1 MKIAALILAHHR
13 PDLLGRLTNRLKG
26 DLWNTYIHLDKKS
39 NPAEFSD
46 IHATGFLH
54 QYRVNWGGYGT
65 VAAILSLIERALSDQ
80 ENTHFYLMSGQCFPI
95 KPDFQIAE
103 IVSGNCMEI
112 LRMPVPHKPLERLTQ
127 WHFNDAFQYPTS
139 QRIARKVLKLFPRN
153 IAKLLRGIHPYAG
166 QMWWLLDRPSLEAM
180 LRFVK
185 QNTWFSEA
193 YR

>member
-1 MKIAALILAHHR
+1 
-13 PDLLGRLTNRLKG
+13 
-26 DLWNTYIHLDKKS
+26 
-39 NPAEFSD
+39 
-46 IHATGFLH
+46 
-54 QYRVNWGGYGT
+54 
-65 VAAILSLIERALSDQ
+65 
-80 ENTHFYLMSGQCFPI
+80 MSGQCFPI

-180 LRFVK
+180 LQFVK
-185 QNTWFSEA
+185 QNTWFPEA
-193 YR
+193 YRWSLLPDEMFFQTLAVHVGVTADRSCPTFAK